1 VVDLE
6 DLDGNRFAMISRG
19 QSVEGHMTKKPLP
32 VGCQKGTVAS
42 AATASRSQT
51 VGMRTRCPRL
61 GPVRQTAFAGFRF
74 PPDVIVLAVRWYLRF
89 GLSYRD
95 VEELLTERG
104 VEVDHVTVYRWVL
117 RFTPLLAEA
126 ARPCRHA
133 VGDRWSVDETYVRV
147 AGQWRYV
154 YRAIDQFGQVI
165 DVFVAPQRDAKA
177 ARWFFQRAIATTK
190 VLPVEVATERAAT
203 YPIVLEELLPAP
215 WHRTEQ
221 YANNRVEADHGR
233 LKSRLR
239 PMRGLKRDRSA
250 RVIIGGHAFVQNV
263 PVGSRQ
269 LRLGRHSVECGLV
282 GCSRAWW
289 NDRENDRQGK
299 QGHDE
304 RG

>member
-1 VVDLE
+1 
-6 DLDGNRFAMISRG
+6 M
-19 QSVEGHMTKKPLP
+19 
-32 VGCQKGTVAS
+32 
-42 AATASRSQT
+42 
-51 VGMRTRCPRL
+51 
-61 GPVRQTAFAGFRF
+61 
-74 PPDVIVLAVRWYLRF
+74 IVLAVRWYLRF

-154 YRAIDQFGQVI
+154 SRAIDQFGQVI
-165 DVFVAPQRDAKA
+165 DAFVPPRRDAKA
-177 ARWFFQRAIATTK
+177 ARRYFQRAIGRTK
-190 VLPVEVATERAAT
+190 VRPVEVVTDRAAT

-239 PMRGLKRDRSA
+239 PMRGLKQDRSA
-250 RVIIGGHAFVQNV
+250 WVIIGGHTFVLNVRRGHSELAAEELASRRLAVAF
-263 PVGSRQ
+263 
-269 LRLGRHSVECGLV
+269 
-282 GCSRAWW
+282 
-289 NDRENDRQGK
+289 
-299 QGHDE
+299 DE
-304 RG
+304 LAVAI